1 MRIKPVSGRQVPDPE
16 KGGYLPEEGRE
27 VEPNVYWL
35 RRIEDGD
42 VVDTDAVQDEPAIA
56 ADEPQIAKKGSKQ

>member
-42 VVDTDAVQDEPAIA
+42 VTEVTANDG
-56 ADEPQIAKKGSKQ
+56 EPQPVKKGTKQ

>member
-1 MRIKPVSGRQVPDPE
+1 MYVKPVSGRRVPDPE

-35 RRIEDGD
+35 RRVQDGD
-42 VVDTDAVQDEPAIA
+42 VTEAAA
-56 ADEPQIAKKGSKQ
+56 ADEPKSVKKGTEQ

>member
-16 KGGYLPEEGRE
+16 KGGYLPEKGRE

-42 VVDTDAVQDEPAIA
+42 VTEVA
-56 ADEPQIAKKGSKQ
+56 ADDGESQPVKKGTK

>member
-1 MRIKPVSGRQVPDPE
+1 MYLKPVSGRRVPDPE

-35 RRIEDGD
+35 RRVQDGD
-42 VVDTDAVQDEPAIA
+42 VTEETADAGATQSD
-56 ADEPQIAKKGSKQ
+56 KKGSKQ

>member
-1 MRIKPVSGRQVPDPE
+1 MYVKPVSGRQVPDPE

-35 RRIEDGD
+35 RRELDGD
-42 VVDTDAVQDEPAIA
+42 VTVEAADAVETLSD
-56 ADEPQIAKKGSKQ
+56 KKGSKQ

>member
-1 MRIKPVSGRQVPDPE
+1 MYVKPVSGRQVPDPE

-35 RRIEDGD
+35 RRVQDGD
-42 VVDTDAVQDEPAIA
+42 VTEAVTA
-56 ADEPQIAKKGSKQ
+56 ADEPKSVKKGTEQ

>member
-1 MRIKPVSGRQVPDPE
+1 MYVKPVSGRQVPDPE

-35 RRIEDGD
+35 RRMQDGD
-42 VVDTDAVQDEPAIA
+42 VTERA
-56 ADEPQIAKKGSKQ
+56 ADEPKSVKKGTEQ

>member
-42 VVDTDAVQDEPAIA
+42 VAEVTADAGEPKSV
-56 ADEPQIAKKGSKQ
+56 KKGTKQ

>member
-1 MRIKPVSGRQVPDPE
+1 MYVKPVSGRQVPDPE

-35 RRIEDGD
+35 RREQDGD
-42 VVDTDAVQDEPAIA
+42 VTVVA
-56 ADEPQIAKKGSKQ
+56 ADAGETQSDKKGSKQ

>member
-35 RRIEDGD
+35 RRELDGD
-42 VVDTDAVQDEPAIA
+42 VTVEAADAVETQSD
-56 ADEPQIAKKGSKQ
+56 KKGSKQ

>member
-42 VVDTDAVQDEPAIA
+42 VTEET
-56 ADEPQIAKKGSKQ
+56 ADNGASQPVKKGTKQ

>member
-1 MRIKPVSGRQVPDPE
+1 MYVKPVSGRQVPDPE

-35 RRIEDGD
+35 RRVQDGD
-42 VVDTDAVQDEPAIA
+42 VTERA
-56 ADEPQIAKKGSKQ
+56 ADEPKSVKKGTEQ